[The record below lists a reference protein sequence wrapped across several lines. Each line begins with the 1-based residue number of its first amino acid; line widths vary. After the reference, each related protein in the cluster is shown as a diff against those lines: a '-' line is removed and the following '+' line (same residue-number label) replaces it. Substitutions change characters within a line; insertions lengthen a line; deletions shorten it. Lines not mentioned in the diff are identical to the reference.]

1 MESPELFYE
10 MTVMFIQNMLKSF
23 DKLEVYEEES

>member
-1 MESPELFYE
+1 MESPDLFYE